1 MFLKFSTKKPLRS
14 GTLLSTLLIL
24 FLFLLGSYSGNKQ
37 NELIKNKQK
46 GRPNILLIV
55 ADDLGYSDL
64 GCYGGEIK
72 TPQLDK
78 LASKGVRMT
87 SFYTTG
93 RCCPSRAAILTGLYP
108 HRAGL
113 GHMIRN
119 LNQPGYMG
127 RISEDAV
134 TIAQILQSSGYRT
147 FMSGKWHLGTNDPTK
162 HGFEEYFGTLAS
174 AQTYWDPNH
183 FIRKPEGR
191 AVRTY
196 KEGEFY
202 GTNAITDYALDFL
215 QKGRETPDKPWFLYL
230 AYNSPHFP
238 LQAPK
243 SAIKKYA
250 ETYK

>member
-1 MFLKFSTKKPLRS
+1 MFLKFPTKKPLRS
-14 GTLLSTLLIL
+14 GTLLSIILLL
-24 FLFLLGSYSGNKQ
+24 FLFLLVSYSGRKQ
-37 NELIKNKQK
+37 NELIKKQN
-46 GRPNILLIV
+46 RPPNILLIV

-78 LASKGVRMT
+78 LASNGVRMT
-87 SFYTTG
+87 SFYTTA
-93 RCCPSRAAILTGLYP
+93 RCCPSRASILTGLYP

-113 GHMIRN
+113 GHLIRN
-119 LNQPGYMG
+119 LKQPGYMG
-127 RISEDAV
+127 RISDDAI
-134 TIAQILQSSGYRT
+134 TIAEVLQSAGYRT
-147 FMSGKWHLGTNDPTK
+147 FMSGKWHVGTNDPTK

-191 AVRTY
+191 PVRTY

-215 QKGRETPDKPWFLYL
+215 QEGRETPDKPW
-230 AYNSPHFP
+230 
-238 LQAPK
+238 
-243 SAIKKYA
+243 
-250 ETYK
+250 